1 MLRKILFVSTVLVGC
16 GAGSFAQAK
25 YCVKLPSCEELGYIF
40 PYKEGR
46 RSIRCPFDTSKV
58 LYLDYC
64 QAYGLSSKPNDAAGA
79 YQECVEEKADGTKI
93 NTGYYRYTRCNSG
106 YTYQSGDC
114 VSSRKQYAVGD
125 IYYYNDTPIGVVFY
139 DDGKTTKIVA
149 LTDVNASGQA
159 SSATGLYWSTSSIK
173 TDYVYYD
180 VDGLT
185 NISGYDGWDAA
196 NEDMDGKSNTQK
208 ILAYIK
214 SKGYTAQAAT
224 ATSKYAPSVCA
235 NGSICGAGEWYLP
248 AFGELWILH
257 HNESTI
263 NSRLGS
269 AGGTAISTSDTY
281 WSSTEYNDMG
291 AWHCGIQ
298 ETNVGVQ
305 TYRGTTN
312 KGDGHYVRPVLAF

>member
-1 MLRKILFVSTVLVGC
+1 MLQKILFVCAVFVGC

-25 YCVKLPSCEELGYIF
+25 YCVKLPTCEELGYIF

-114 VSSRKQYAVGD
+114 VRRYNIGD
-125 IYYYNDTPIGVVFY
+125 IYYYNNTAIGIVFY
-139 DDGKTTKIVA
+139 DDGETIKIVA
-149 LTDVNASGQA
+149 LTDINASGQA
-159 SSATGLYWSTSSIK
+159 SSATRLYWSTDK
-173 TDYVYYD
+173 TGNYSYD

-185 NISGYDGWDAA
+185 NFDSESTAIK
-196 NEDMDGKSNTQK
+196 DMDGKSNTQK
-208 ILAYIK
+208 ILSYIK

-248 AFGELWILH
+248 ALGELVTLYD
-257 HNESTI
+257 NRSTI
-263 NSRLGS
+263 NSKLSS
-269 AGGTAISTSDTY
+269 AGGEEIVMSYY
-281 WSSTEYNDMG
+281 WSSTEGWSASDSAWPIDFLKGVGWDQYKYG
-291 AWHCGIQ
+291 A
-298 ETNVGVQ
+298 
-305 TYRGTTN
+305 
-312 KGDGHYVRPVLAF
+312 HYVRPVLATSVR

>member
-1 MLRKILFVSTVLVGC
+1 MLRKILFVCAVVVGC

-64 QAYGLSSKPNDAAGA
+64 QAYGLTSKPSGEAGA
-79 YQECVEEKADGTKI
+79 YQECTEERADGVKI
-93 NTGYYRYTRCNSG
+93 NTGYYRYIRCNSG

-114 VSSRKQYAVGD
+114 VPSRKQYAVGD

-149 LTDVNASGQA
+149 LTDINTNGEPANGA
-159 SSATGLYWSTSSIK
+159 YLDWSTSILDSK
-173 TDYVYYD
+173 CYYD
-180 VDGLT
+180 VNGLT
-185 NISGYDGWDAA
+185 NITDKDIAIK
-196 NEDMDGKSNTQK
+196 DMDGKSNTQK
-208 ILAYIK
+208 ILAYVQ
-214 SKGYTAQAAT
+214 SKGYEAQAAT

-248 AFGELWILH
+248 ALGELEVLNNNW
-257 HNESTI
+257 SSI
-263 NSRLGS
+263 NSKLNS
-269 AGGTAISTSDTY
+269 ANGNEMSGRFY
-281 WSSTEYNDMG
+281 WSSTEYDLAS
-291 AWHCGIQ
+291 AWRVYFDIDVHGNI
-298 ETNVGVQ
+298 EKYSSG
-305 TYRGTTN
+305 
-312 KGDGHYVRPVLAF
+312 YVRPALEIRLP

>member
-1 MLRKILFVSTVLVGC
+1 MSGYLSTGLC
-16 GAGSFAQAK
+16 FATCLISAAASAK

-64 QAYGLSSKPNDAAGA
+64 QAYGLSSKPSGEAGV

-93 NTGYYRYTRCNSG
+93 NTGYYRYIRCNSG

-114 VSSRKQYAVGD
+114 VSSRKQYKVGD
-125 IYYYNDTPIGVVFY
+125 IYYHNGTAIGVVFY
-139 DDGKTTKIVA
+139 DDGNTTKIVA
-149 LTDVNASGQA
+149 LKDINASGQA
-159 SSATGLYWSTSSIK
+159 SSAIHLYWSTSSSNSNY
-173 TDYVYYD
+173 TYD

-185 NISGYDGWDAA
+185 NYTDENTAIK
-196 NEDMDGKSNTQK
+196 DMDGKSNTQK
-208 ILAYIK
+208 ILSYIK

-248 AFGELWILH
+248 SLGELETLY
-257 HNESTI
+257 NNKSTI
-263 NSRLGS
+263 DSNLGS
-269 AGGTAISTSDTY
+269 AGGTAISSSYY
-281 WSSTEYNDMG
+281 WSSTECSLSD
-291 AWHCGIQ
+291 AWYVHFNSG
-298 ETNVGVQ
+298 
-305 TYRGTTN
+305 YRGTYR
-312 KGDGHYVRPVLAF
+312 KYDGHYVRPVLAF

>member
-1 MLRKILFVSTVLVGC
+1 MLRKILFVCAVFVGC

-25 YCVKLPSCEELGYIF
+25 YCVKLPTCEELGYIF

-64 QAYGLSSKPNDAAGA
+64 QAYGLSSKPSGEAGT

-114 VSSRKQYAVGD
+114 IRRYNIGD
-125 IYYYNDTPIGVVFY
+125 IYYYNGTLIGIVFY
-139 DDGKTTKIVA
+139 DDGETIKIVA
-149 LTDVNASGQA
+149 LTDINASGQA
-159 SSATGLYWSTSSIK
+159 SSATGLYWSANSNYS
-173 TDYVYYD
+173 YD

-185 NISGYDGWDAA
+185 NYHSKSTAIK
-196 NEDMDGKSNTQK
+196 DMDGKSNTQK
-208 ILAYIK
+208 ILSYIK

-235 NGSICGAGEWYLP
+235 NGSICGTGEWYLP
-248 AFGELWILH
+248 ALGELVTQYNNI
-257 HNESTI
+257 STI
-263 NSRLGS
+263 NSKLSS
-269 AGGTAISTSDTY
+269 AGGSAISTNDYY
-281 WSSTEYNDMG
+281 WSSTVYGEYH
-291 AWHCGIQ
+291 AWDVDFGSGGSRAY
-298 ETNVGVQ
+298 TKDYVN
-305 TYRGTTN
+305 
-312 KGDGHYVRPVLAF
+312 YVRPVLAFSPPR

>member
-1 MLRKILFVSTVLVGC
+1 MLRKILFVCAVFVGC

-64 QAYGLSSKPNDAAGA
+64 QAYGLTSKPNDAAGA

-114 VSSRKQYAVGD
+114 IRRYNIGD
-125 IYYYNDTPIGVVFY
+125 IYYYNGTPIGIVFY
-139 DDGKTTKIVA
+139 DDGETIKIVA
-149 LTDVNASGQA
+149 LTDINADGQA
-159 SSATGLYWSTSSIK
+159 SSTTYLYWSTSWGNSNR
-173 TDYVYYD
+173 YYD

-185 NISGYDGWDAA
+185 NYSYIDEAT
-196 NEDMDGKSNTQK
+196 EDMDGKSNTQK
-208 ILAYIK
+208 ILSYIK
-214 SKGYTAQAAT
+214 SKGYPAQAAT

-248 AFGELWILH
+248 ALGELMILYV
-257 HNESTI
+257 NVSTI
-263 NSRLGS
+263 NSKLSS
-269 AGGTAISTSDTY
+269 AGGSAIRTNNDY
-281 WSSTEYNDMG
+281 WSSTEHNSNR
-291 AWHCGIQ
+291 AWCVYFGNGGGDNNK
-298 ETNVGVQ
+298 TVS
-305 TYRGTTN
+305 YR
-312 KGDGHYVRPVLAF
+312 VRPVLAFSPPR

>member
-1 MLRKILFVSTVLVGC
+1 MLRKILFVCAVFVGC

-125 IYYYNDTPIGVVFY
+125 IYYYNNTAIGVVYY
-139 DDGKTTKIVA
+139 DDGKTTKVVA
-149 LTDVNASGQA
+149 LKNVTGSGGQA
-159 SSATGLYWSTSSIK
+159 SVASISLPWSTAYSNSDI
-173 TDYVYYD
+173 YSYD
-180 VDGLT
+180 VSGLT
-185 NISGYDGWDAA
+185 NFDNASSAVK
-196 NEDMDGKSNTQK
+196 DMDGKSNTQK
-208 ILAYIK
+208 ILSYIK

-224 ATSKYAPSVCA
+224 ATNKYAPSVCA

-248 AFGELWILH
+248 ALGELQ
-257 HNESTI
+257 TI
-263 NSRLGS
+263 YDNREIIDPSLRSLDGH
-269 AGGTAISTSDTY
+269 GIEGTQDF
-281 WSSTEYNDMG
+281 WSSTEASGG
-291 AWHCGIQ
+291 AWGLDVSRQHVSSYVK
-298 ETNVGVQ
+298 EF
-305 TYRGTTN
+305 YAM
-312 KGDGHYVRPVLAF
+312 VRPVLAF

>member
-1 MLRKILFVSTVLVGC
+1 MNKTSRIFVGALFLCLLSANVS
-16 GAGSFAQAK
+16 AK

-125 IYYYNDTPIGVVFY
+125 IYYYNGTPIGVVFY
-139 DDGKTTKIVA
+139 DNGSTTKIVA
-149 LTDVNASGQA
+149 LKDINASGQA
-159 SSATGLYWSTSSIK
+159 SSATGLYWSTSSSNSNNS
-173 TDYVYYD
+173 YD

-185 NISGYDGWDAA
+185 NISDNDTAMK
-196 NEDMDGKSNTQK
+196 DMDGKSNTQK
-208 ILAYIK
+208 ILSYIK
-214 SKGYTAQAAT
+214 SKGYPAQAVT
-224 ATSKYAPSVCA
+224 ATSKYTPSVCA
-235 NGSICGAGEWYLP
+235 NGSICEAGEWYLP
-248 AFGELWILH
+248 ALGELVALYD
-257 HNESTI
+257 NKSTI
-263 NSRLGS
+263 DNKLGS
-269 AGGTAISTSDTY
+269 AGGSAISSSFY
-281 WSSTEYNDMG
+281 WSSTESSPAG
-291 AWHCGIQ
+291 AWGLSFY
-298 ETNVGVQ
+298 NG
-305 TYRGTTN
+305 YRSAPGKN
-312 KGDGHYVRPVLAF
+312 GSSYVRPVLAF

>member
-1 MLRKILFVSTVLVGC
+1 MLRKILFVCAVFVGG

-25 YCVKLPSCEELGYIF
+25 YCVKLPTCEELGYIF

-64 QAYGLSSKPNDAAGA
+64 QAYGLSSKPSGEAGA

-114 VSSRKQYAVGD
+114 VSSRKKYNIGD
-125 IYYYNDTPIGVVFY
+125 IYYYNNTAIGVVYY
-139 DDGKTTKIVA
+139 DDGKTTKVVA
-149 LTDVNASGQA
+149 LTYINASGDQD
-159 SSATGLYWSTSSIK
+159 TGGVPAITWSTPYSDSDI
-173 TDYVYYD
+173 YSYD
-180 VDGLT
+180 VSGLT
-185 NISGYDGWDAA
+185 NFDSESTAIK
-196 NEDMDGKSNTQK
+196 DMDGKSNTQK
-208 ILAYIK
+208 ILSYIK

-248 AFGELWILH
+248 ALGELQIIWTNVAIIDKGMVSVGG
-257 HNESTI
+257 NTI
-263 NSRLGS
+263 NQCD
-269 AGGTAISTSDTY
+269 I
-281 WSSTEYNDMG
+281 WSSTESSSVG
-291 AWHCGIQ
+291 AWLLEGMKSMYQ
-298 ETNVGVQ
+298 SYVKEF
-305 TYRGTTN
+305 YAW
-312 KGDGHYVRPVLAF
+312 VRPVLAF

>member
-1 MLRKILFVSTVLVGC
+1 MLRKILFVCAVFVGC

-93 NTGYYRYTRCNSG
+93 NTGYYRYIRCNSG

-114 VSSRKQYAVGD
+114 VRRYNIGD
-125 IYYYNDTPIGVVFY
+125 IYYYNNTAIGIVFY
-139 DDGKTTKIVA
+139 DDGETIKIVA
-149 LTDVNASGQA
+149 LTDVNASGGQA
-159 SSATGLYWSTSSIK
+159 SSGQTINWSDDNNT
-173 TDYVYYD
+173 TYD

-185 NISGYDGWDAA
+185 NYSYRDEAIK
-196 NEDMDGKSNTQK
+196 DMDGKSNTQK
-208 ILAYIK
+208 ILSYIK
-214 SKGYTAQAAT
+214 SKGYPAQAAT
-224 ATSKYAPSVCA
+224 ATSKYAPSICA

-248 AFGELWILH
+248 ALGELITLY
-257 HNESTI
+257 NNKSTI
-263 NSRLGS
+263 NSNLGS
-269 AGGTAISTSDTY
+269 AGGTAMTEHY
-281 WSSTEYNDMG
+281 YFSSTEESTSSVWVHG
-291 AWHCGIQ
+291 LHTGIQ
-298 ETNVGVQ
+298 GEIYKYFFGC
-305 TYRGTTN
+305 
-312 KGDGHYVRPVLAF
+312 VRPVLAFSPPR